1 MNPEQQNQQI
11 IVSFFVLVFNNGLII
26 CWCKQYIPGDDFTN
40 VTFSITFSSIFCF
53 VITLNSSANYINNA
67 SASQVWLYEY
77 TRSTARIGNDWSP
90 GNIFCLIIGI

>member
-77 TRSTARIGNDWSP
+77 TRSTARIGNDWSR